1 MLTPWAIGLLA
12 KIPKP
17 DSPVSWGSE
26 GSAGGSCS
34 QPTLIRQ
41 CHVNVE
47 GLWGL
52 RDDPGPRKEQEPRF
66 TPEPPGFCL
75 LDAKVIRKAGQRE
88 ACPFVCSHS
97 SGLLEAFS
105 QARPVTCSNS
115 TPASVNAKA
124 HRVSQRPLWKG
135 AVPGR
140 PRGRRG
146 SLEKDQ
152 RERPS
157 WRGRGGNTV
166 VDTYSI
172 CTSPSP
178 QQQRNKHLGISFCF
192 LI

>member
-52 RDDPGPRKEQEPRF
+52 RDDPGPRKEQEPWF
-66 TPEPPGFCL
+66 TPEPQGFSL

-88 ACPFVCSHS
+88 ASPFVYSRS
-97 SGLLEAFS
+97 TGLLAVSS
-105 QARPVTCSNS
+105 QARPATCSPRPATCSPSN
-115 TPASVNAKA
+115 PASVNAKA
-124 HRVSQRPLWKG
+124 HPVSQRPLWTG

-140 PRGRRG
+140 QEGGYGPWKGIRG
-146 SLEKDQ
+146 KDLA
-152 RERPS
+152 
-157 WRGRGGNTV
+157 GGGGV
-166 VDTYSI
+166 AA
-172 CTSPSP
+172 
-178 QQQRNKHLGISFCF
+178 L
-192 LI
+192 